1 MLIKWLP
8 DNEKNNIPSYST
20 HYIGVGGAVI
30 NQETKEI
37 LVVQE
42 NRTIIKDFWKLP
54 GFLQIIKID

>member
-1 MLIKWLP
+1 MLTKWLP

-30 NQETKEI
+30 NQETNEI

-42 NRTIIKDFWKLP
+42 NRSIIKDFWKLP
-54 GFLQIIKID
+54 GF